1 MAMGIPDID
10 ELDAELRQRVRWGE
24 AVYVAGMPGDLESWD
39 ILLLDED
46 GVVIASQEF
55 SFIGTFHPDGLDAV
69 RPILNSA
76 GLAYEDWTRTD
87 KGYEAVL
94 RKVAPWS

>member
-1 MAMGIPDID
+1 MGIPDID
-10 ELDAELRQRVRWGE
+10 ELDAELRERVRWGE
-24 AVYVAGMPGDLESWD
+24 AVYVAGLPGDLESWD

-46 GVVIASQEF
+46 GRVIAAQEF
-55 SFIGTFHPDGLDAV
+55 SFTGTFDPDGLDAV

-76 GLAYEDWTRTD
+76 GLSYRDWQRTD
-87 KGYEAVL
+87 KGYEAEL